1 MLYKQTVINELWELL
16 QRLMKDDKLKEFI
29 LVGGTALALKIGHRL
44 SVDIDLFSTTDFAPN
59 SLANYL
65 QNNYD
70 AEITRIANNTV
81 LAYIKDIKVDL
92 IAHKYPLVN
101 SIEFIDNVRMYS
113 NEDIG
118 AMKLHA
124 IYQSGERVK
133 DFIDMYFLL
142 EANSLKVYLDA
153 YQKKYNGN
161 INWVTKSLLHYQE
174 ITSFKGVNVLPNK
187 HVEWEEVT
195 NRLQKAVS
203 NPLLKFENHKRTQA
217 PIIKKDRGFSI

>member
-29 LVGGTALALKIGHRL
+29 LVGGTALGLKIGHRL

-59 SLANYL
+59 SLEDYL

-101 SIEFIDNVRMYS
+101 S
-113 NEDIG
+113 
-118 AMKLHA
+118 
-124 IYQSGERVK
+124 
-133 DFIDMYFLL
+133 
-142 EANSLKVYLDA
+142 
-153 YQKKYNGN
+153 
-161 INWVTKSLLHYQE
+161 
-174 ITSFKGVNVLPNK
+174 
-187 HVEWEEVT
+187 
-195 NRLQKAVS
+195 
-203 NPLLKFENHKRTQA
+203 
-217 PIIKKDRGFSI
+217 